1 MRVREPSRYLV
12 PGAIALVAA
21 LAIGV
26 PAACQRVEEP
36 SVSPDPRAKPTVV
49 VANNASQAA
58 SAAPTTTPAKPV
70 TTMPTPPPIAA
81 TATPDAPDAPATCPA
96 EPDPAGARKLF
107 DRGAA
112 AFLTPDGKRHPL
124 RAEIARTP
132 AAQEHGLMFRTAMAP
147 DEAMVFEFAAPH
159 AAQFWM
165 HNTCL
170 ALDMVFVGEDTRV
183 IGVVTAPPL
192 NDEPRFVNG
201 FSKWVVELPAG
212 AAARAGIAMGT
223 IFEAPVVP
231 RALP

>member
-21 LAIGV
+21 IAIGV
-26 PAACQRVEEP
+26 PAACQRIEEP

-49 VANNASQAA
+49 AAANATQAA
-58 SAAPTTTPAKPV
+58 TSSPASTPSRPAP
-70 TTMPTPPPIAA
+70 TMPTPLPTP
-81 TATPDAPDAPATCPA
+81 ATPEASDAPPTCPA
-96 EPDPAGARKLF
+96 EPDPVGAPKLF

-112 AFLTPDGKRHPL
+112 AFVTPDGKRHPL

-132 AAQEHGLMFRTAMAP
+132 AAQEHGLMYRTAMAP

-159 AAQFWM
+159 VAQFWM

-183 IGVVTAPPL
+183 LGVVTAPPL

-212 AAARAGIAMGT
+212 TAARAGIAMGT
-223 IFEAPVVP
+223 IFEAPKK
-231 RALP
+231 